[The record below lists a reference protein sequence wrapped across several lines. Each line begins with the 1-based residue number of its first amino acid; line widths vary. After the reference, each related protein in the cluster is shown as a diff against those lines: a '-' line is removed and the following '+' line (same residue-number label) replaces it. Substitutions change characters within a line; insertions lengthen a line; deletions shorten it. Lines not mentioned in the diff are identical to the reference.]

1 MRKQGL
7 STQLLVKLG
16 LMTAISLVL
25 VTLVRIPF
33 PPLPFLVY
41 DPADVPIYITAFAY
55 GPAAGLIV
63 TFIVSF
69 IQAFAMGGDGIY
81 GFLMHFVA
89 TGIVSVVIG
98 LMYHRTKTKKMAI
111 TALIVGV
118 ILVIVIMCMMNLFVT
133 AAYMGMPRSA
143 IVALLPM
150 IALFNLLKSG
160 INAVITFVLY
170 KRVSRFLH
178 EDTIQRKKN

>member
-1 MRKQGL
+1 
-7 STQLLVKLG
+7 
-16 LMTAISLVL
+16 
-25 VTLVRIPF
+25 
-33 PPLPFLVY
+33 
-41 DPADVPIYITAFAY
+41 
-55 GPAAGLIV
+55 
-63 TFIVSF
+63 
-69 IQAFAMGGDGIY
+69 
-81 GFLMHFVA
+81 
-89 TGIVSVVIG
+89 VIG
-98 LMYHRTKTKKMAI
+98 LMYRRTKTKKMAI